1 MDSTLMIIRTILTAA
16 AAILA
21 FWGKRWA
28 YVAFIVLALLY
39 FPMSVGF
46 QLDPQP
52 CEWTFGADLAVFSL
66 TNYAHIVL
74 FALFFI
80 MTSRQ
85 FPMTTWRHYGW
96 AALLTL
102 GVGLLLEFAEG
113 ISGKGHCRIRDLIPD
128 GAGALIGSGV
138 VFFSIQLWKRL
149 REQPTGAS
157 PDDVGVLK

>member
-1 MDSTLMIIRTILTAA
+1 MDSGLVIVRTILTTV

-28 YVAFIVLALLY
+28 YAAFIVLALLY

-52 CEWTFGADLAVFSL
+52 CEWAFGLSLAAFSL

-74 FALFFI
+74 FTLFFV

-85 FPMTTWRHYGW
+85 FPMGTWQHYVW

-102 GVGLLLEFAEG
+102 TVGLLLEFAEG

-128 GAGALIGSGV
+128 GAGAMIGAGV
-138 VFFSIQLWKRL
+138 VYAAVQLWNRFRK
-149 REQPTGAS
+149 QPAQPFSDAGM
-157 PDDVGVLK
+157 LK